1 MYHRTDAI
9 IQKVI
14 REHFSECT
22 VLTIAHR
29 LDTVMDS
36 DKMMVSSIAL
46 LLNVVFAS

>member
-1 MYHRTDAI
+1 MYYRTDAI

-36 DKMMVSSIAL
+36 DKMMVSSIAYW
-46 LLNVVFAS
+46 